1 MQELIIVVLSSVMDV
16 SGTTRAFVIVMR
28 AKDLQGCE
36 EAADA
41 ALTITVT
48 VLVVAVVADGTV

>member
-36 EAADA
+36 EAANA
-41 ALTITVT
+41 ALKITVT
-48 VLVVAVVADGTV
+48 V